1 MQLARLF
8 CWGGGGSTSVLALTA
23 APAVIAE
30 VFGLGGVGET
40 QSVEEVAGR
49 IAARRADDGRAE
61 VSWQPTS
68 VARASRSAAFEEDS
82 GVLELNR
89 AQKKNAI
96 VVAFFGYGER
106 SEGAFQLAVSVE
118 Y

>member
-8 CWGGGGSTSVLALTA
+8 SGGGSTSVLALTA

-40 QSVEEVAGR
+40 QSDERWRVASSPVALTT
-49 IAARRADDGRAE
+49 AAPRAVG
-61 VSWQPTS
+61 SPQP
-68 VARASRSAAFEEDS
+68 SRPEAFEGDGS
-82 GVLELNR
+82 VLELTR
-89 AQKKNAI
+89 TQKKNAI

-106 SEGAFQLAVSVE
+106 SEGAFQLAVSLE